1 MKSTLLLALIF
12 VSLSLFS
19 QNVGIGTITPMAK
32 LEVRNGLKSDI
43 KIRSTNYFDTAQL
56 VLSNRNGV
64 EQGTDF
70 ILSSNREEGLRISSA
85 SDIPG
90 NNHDSIMLI
99 TPTGRT
105 GFNTTTPTETVD
117 IRGNINLNGTIK
129 AAGVDGTAGQVLM
142 KNNTGSLEWGDMNE
156 YKNFATFFVS
166 GSWIVPA
173 GVTKILVEIWG
184 AGGGG
189 STHGGGGGGGYAKAI
204 FPVTPGD
211 NITYTIGTGGNGGGP
226 SGATN
231 GGNTQINAG
240 SLFIN
245 AAGGGGS
252 TYNIGSVTVSAA
264 NGGSYSYAAGFNAHY
279 GVQGHEGKVNITR
292 FEQTG
297 ASAFYEISSMGDGGD
312 AGNTNNTGGT
322 GAYRIIETS
331 AGGQIRTKS
340 AQPGRLPGGGGGGGY
355 AMFTG
360 VGTNNGSFGA
370 NGLVVIHY

>member
-1 MKSTLLLALIF
+1 MKSTLLVTLVL

-19 QNVGIGTITPMAK
+19 QNVGIGTVTPLAK

-56 VLSNRNGV
+56 ILSNRNGA

-70 ILSSNREEGLRISSA
+70 TFSSNREEGLRISSS
-85 SDIPG
+85 SDLPA

-99 TPTGRT
+99 SPGGRV
-105 GFNTTTPTETVD
+105 GFNTTTPTETID
-117 IRGNINLNGTIK
+117 IRGNINVNGTIK

-142 KNNTGSLEWGDMNE
+142 KNSTGNLEWGDMNE
-156 YKNFATFFVS
+156 YKNFVTFFVT
-166 GSWIVPA
+166 GNWIVPA
-173 GVTKILVEIWG
+173 GVTKILAEIWG

-211 NITYTIGTGGNGGGP
+211 NITYTIGQGGFGGGS
-226 SGATN
+226 SGSTS

-245 AAGGGGS
+245 AAGGIGS
-252 TYNIGSVTVSAA
+252 SYNIPFVTVSPAT
-264 NGGSYSYAAGFNAHY
+264 GGAYSYAAGFNAHY
-279 GVQGHEGKVNITR
+279 GVMGHEGKVNITR

-297 ASAFYEISSMGDGGD
+297 ASTFYEISSMGDGGN
-312 AGNTNNTGGT
+312 AGNTNDTGGT

-331 AGGQIRTKS
+331 AGGQIRSK
-340 AQPGRLPGGGGGGGY
+340 AGLAGRLPGGGGGGGY

-360 VGTNNGSFGA
+360 VGTNNGSNGA
-370 NGLVVIHY
+370 NGLVIIHY